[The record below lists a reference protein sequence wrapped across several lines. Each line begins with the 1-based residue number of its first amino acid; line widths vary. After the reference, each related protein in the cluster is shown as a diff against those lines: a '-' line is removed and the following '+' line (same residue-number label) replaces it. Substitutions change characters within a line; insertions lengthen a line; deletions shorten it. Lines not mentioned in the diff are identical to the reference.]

1 MKSPIQTAI
10 ICFLLLTL
18 ASCGGGS
25 TPVQQQSGI
34 NIVPTTASVA
44 LNGTEAFNAVLNGT
58 STAAIKQ
65 ATWSVNGIAGG
76 NSTVGTISPSG
87 LYTAPASFP
96 NPNTV
101 TVTATVQSKGS
112 QTANAAVTVMFPNDN
127 SKAQA
132 IPVKLGTTG
141 GNSTDKNTNG
151 STVYCCSRTMGARLP
166 RAGALFYLR
175 NQ

>member
-1 MKSPIQTAI
+1 MKYPIQTAL

-44 LNGTEAFNAVLNGT
+44 LNGTQAFNAFLNGT
-58 STAAIKQ
+58 GTAAIQQ
-65 ATWSVNGIAGG
+65 ATWSVNGIAAG
-76 NSTVGTISPSG
+76 NSTVRPISPSG
-87 LYTAPASFP
+87 LYPAPASFP

-112 QTANAAVTVMFPNDN
+112 QTANAAVTVVCSNNKSP
-127 SKAQA
+127 AQGT
-132 IPVKLGTTG
+132 PVKLDATDGAATLNTPHARPSPCFP
-141 GNSTDKNTNG
+141 STLDAP
-151 STVYCCSRTMGARLP
+151 VPHDR
-166 RAGALFYLR
+166 
-175 NQ
+175 